1 MSAITPRVYI
11 VEDDDAV
18 RDSLQLVLESVGHT
32 VVPYPNANAFLDQY
46 DADMAGCLVL
56 DIRMPG
62 MNGMELQRKLN
73 ERNSILPI
81 IFVTGHGDVPMAVE
95 AMQQGAVD
103 FVQKPYREQD
113 LLEKI
118 TAAFAVDKDNRESLQ
133 QRQVIATRLQSL
145 TPRELDVLRL
155 MIEGKANKVIA
166 IDLDI
171 SQRTVEIHRARV
183 MEKLDAHSLAHLV
196 RMVMAVDSELLHGRP
211 PAD

>member
-1 MSAITPRVYI
+1 MRDTEPCVFV

-18 RDSLQLVLESVGHT
+18 RDSLQMMLESVGRK
-32 VVPYPNANAFLDQY
+32 VEAFANAGDFLNVY
-46 DADMAGCLVL
+46 NPELAGCIVL

-73 ERNSILPI
+73 ELNSILPI

-103 FVQKPYREQD
+103 FVQKPYREQE
-113 LLEKI
+113 LLDKI
-118 TAAFAVDKDNRESLQ
+118 GQAMEMDEENRSSLQ
-133 QRQVIATRLQSL
+133 QRQVILAHMQDL
-145 TPRELDVLRL
+145 TPRERDVMQL
-155 MIEGKANKVIA
+155 MVEGKANKVIA

-183 MEKLDAHSLAHLV
+183 MEKLNANSLAHLV
-196 RMVMAVDSELLHGRP
+196 RMYLAVEPELSAIER
-211 PAD
+211 

>member
-1 MSAITPRVYI
+1 MDTTTCVYI

-18 RDSLQLVLESVGHT
+18 RDSLALMLGSIGRKVASFASADE
-32 VVPYPNANAFLDQY
+32 FLKAYSQT
-46 DADMAGCLVL
+46 MAGCIVL

-73 ERNSILPI
+73 EQNSILPI

-103 FVQKPYREQD
+103 FVQKPYREQE
-113 LLEKI
+113 LLDKI
-118 TAAFAVDKDNRESLQ
+118 NHAMQLDEENRSSLQ
-133 QRQVIATRLQSL
+133 QRQGILTRMKTL
-145 TPRELDVLRL
+145 TPRERDVMLL
-155 MIEGKANKVIA
+155 MVDGRANKVIA

-183 MEKLDAHSLAHLV
+183 MEKLKASSLAYLV
-196 RMVMAVDSELLHGRP
+196 RMYLAVESETP
-211 PAD
+211 

>member
-1 MSAITPRVYI
+1 MSQEDAKVHI
-11 VEDDDAV
+11 VEDDEAV
-18 RDSLQLVLESVGHT
+18 RDSLKLVLESVGYK
-32 VVPYPNANAFLDQY
+32 VAAYESANQFIEDWN
-46 DADMAGCLVL
+46 ADMAGCMVL

-62 MNGMELQRKLN
+62 MNGMELQRRLN

-103 FVQKPYREQD
+103 FVQKPYREQE

-118 TAAFAVDKDNRESLQ
+118 ERAFSIDRDNRGSLQ
-133 QRQVIATRLQSL
+133 SRQDIATRLASL

-155 MIEGKANKVIA
+155 MVEGKANKVIA
-166 IDLDI
+166 IDLNI

-183 MEKLDAHSLAHLV
+183 MEKLNANSLAHLV
-196 RMVMAVDSELLHGRP
+196 RMVMAVDDTLLRP
-211 PAD
+211 AS